1 MITLV
6 QILAPIFLAAGLGF
20 AWDRLGHRFE
30 TDFVTRLVTMV
41 GTPAL
46 VFSALTAHGLSLAD
60 FGVTALAAVLAMAAF
75 GVIGAAILRVARLPV
90 RSSYLATLMLPNAGN
105 MGLPIALFAFGEP
118 GLALAIAF
126 STLITIGHFTV
137 GLSLASGA
145 TSPRHLLTAPA
156 LYAMLAALGFIAAG
170 TAPPV
175 WLANTT
181 DLLGGL
187 TIPMML
193 LSLGVSLSRLRVAAL
208 GRSTFLGAAR
218 LSMGFVVGVGITRL
232 FGLDQVA
239 AGVVILQCSMPAAVL
254 NYLWAARYGGP
265 VEDVAGTI
273 IVSTLLSF
281 LTLPLLLWYVL

>member
-1 MITLV
+1 MITLA
-6 QILAPIFLAAGLGF
+6 QILAPIFIVAGLGF
-20 AWDRLGHRFE
+20 TWDRLGHRFE

-46 VFSALTAHGLSLAD
+46 VFSALTSHGLSLAS
-60 FGVTALAAVLAMAAF
+60 FGVTALAAVLAVTAF
-75 GVIGAAILRVARLPV
+75 GAIGAAVLRLARLPV
-90 RSSYLATLMLPNAGN
+90 RSSYLSTLMLPNAGN

-126 STLITIGHFTV
+126 STVITIAHFTV
-137 GLSLASGA
+137 GLSLASGT
-145 TSPRHLLTAPA
+145 TSSRHLLTAPA
-156 LYAMLAALGFIAAG
+156 LYAMLGALGFIAG
-170 TAPPV
+170 GVAPPV

-181 DLLGGL
+181 ELLGGL

-193 LSLGVSLSRLRVAAL
+193 LSLGVSLSRLHVAAL
-208 GRSTFLGAAR
+208 GRSTLLGLAR
-218 LSMGFVVGVGITRL
+218 LGMGFAVGVGLARL

-273 IVSTLLSF
+273 ILSTLLSF
-281 LTLPLLLWYVL
+281 VTLPLLLWYVL